1 MKFFLFRRRFAKG
14 DPASEAAQPCPR
26 RARPSGGEPPPV
38 RPPQA
43 TIPQTT
49 PAARWSSPPATAAA
63 PGSTRDRRAPPGRG
77 VGASDALKKDMR
89 MRLCPNSRACPSRK
103 ALRTACDA
111 LIPAMYLV
119 FVQAIRWMRL
129 RRRCVVFVT
138 QSVSTMVSLPS
149 LLWCTGASPRASPAR
164 ATEVARGA
172 WASRR
177 ATC

>member
-1 MKFFLFRRRFAKG
+1 
-14 DPASEAAQPCPR
+14 
-26 RARPSGGEPPPV
+26 
-38 RPPQA
+38 
-43 TIPQTT
+43 
-49 PAARWSSPPATAAA
+49 
-63 PGSTRDRRAPPGRG
+63 
-77 VGASDALKKDMR
+77 
-89 MRLCPNSRACPSRK
+89 MRLCANSRACPSRK